1 MSNGIQEGSRPS
13 DVEELRG
20 TRKSFEHDLI
30 VDDAHIDRFGHA
42 NNVAI
47 LQWIQDVAEAHSHAV
62 GFPVAAYQRLGAA
75 FVVRRHE
82 IDYLRPSG
90 RGDRLSVRTWVSAAR
105 GASCSR
111 GTEITSADHGRVV
124 VSAMTTWVFAEL
136 ATLRLVRIPDD
147 VRVAFGF
154 DARGHGGVMPSNV

>member
-1 MSNGIQEGSRPS
+1 MSTTPTPIEDLQGSR
-13 DVEELRG
+13 
-20 TRKSFEHDLI
+20 KAFAHDL
-30 VDDAHIDRFGHA
+30 VVADSDIDRFGHA

-47 LQWIQDVAEAHSHAV
+47 LQWIQDVAEAHSHSV
-62 GFPVAAYQRLGAA
+62 GFPVAEYQRLGAA

-82 IDYLRPSG
+82 IDYLRASVLG
-90 RGDRLSVRTWVSAAR
+90 ERLSVRTWVSEAKS
-105 GASCSR
+105 ASCSR
-111 GTEITSADHGRVV
+111 GTEITSADHGRVI

-154 DARGHGGVMPSNV
+154 DARRPTTSAAPNA

>member
-1 MSNGIQEGSRPS
+1 MSTQPTSI
-13 DVEELRG
+13 DDLRG
-20 TRKSFEHDLI
+20 ARRTFEHDL
-30 VDDAHIDRFGHA
+30 VVADGHIDRFGHA

-47 LQWIQDVAEAHSHAV
+47 LQWIQDVAEAHSHSV

-82 IDYLRPSG
+82 IDYLRPSV
-90 RGDRLSVRTWVSAAR
+90 RGERLSVRTWVSTAR
-105 GASCSR
+105 SASCSR

-154 DARGHGGVMPSNV
+154 DARMDVRDQR